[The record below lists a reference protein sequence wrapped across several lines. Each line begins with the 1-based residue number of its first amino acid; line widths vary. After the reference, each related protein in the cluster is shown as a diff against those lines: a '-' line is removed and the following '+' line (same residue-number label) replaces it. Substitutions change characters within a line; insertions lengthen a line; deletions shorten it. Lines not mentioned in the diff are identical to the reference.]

1 MELTKIEQDIV
12 DLLNLSG
19 IDNEGLVVQQT
30 LHHMLMC
37 VKLYETLD
45 AEQRV
50 RVAKWRKHFQFL
62 TDIRFNLKERK
73 GRKDKKTSPSYSPI
87 KEKPQEAK
95 GDEMIYI
102 AGGAKEAFR
111 EECLKRI
118 GQYNRDRL
126 ADFFNYWSEE
136 NPRTG
141 KMRFQ
146 GKRYWNLDSRL
157 KRWMNTQYSVDNTA
171 AAERLKRARGKQ
183 AQEQTA
189 TAQQRAIAA
198 ERERANA
205 EAERQREADKA
216 GAVSYEEWQASKK
229 NHGLNGLNG

>member
-1 MELTKIEQDIV
+1 METAKIEQDVV

-45 AEQRV
+45 AEQRA

-62 TDIRFNLKERK
+62 NNIRFNLKERK
-73 GRKDKKTSPSYSPI
+73 GRKDKKASPSYSPI

-95 GDEMIYI
+95 ADEMIYI

-189 TAQQRAIAA
+189 TAQQREIAA
-198 ERERANA
+198 EREAANA
-205 EAERQREADKA
+205 RREQEQEASKA
-216 GAVSYEEWQASKK
+216 GAVSYEEWKAMKEQTTDCTD
-229 NHGLNGLNG
+229 

>member
-189 TAQQRAIAA
+189 TEQQRAIAA

-216 GAVSYEEWQASKK
+216 GAVSREEWEAMKK
-229 NHGLNGLNG
+229 QREKKTTD

>member
-1 MELTKIEQDIV
+1 METAKIEQDV
-12 DLLNLSG
+12 VNLLNLSG

-45 AEQRV
+45 AEQRA
-50 RVAKWRKHFQFL
+50 RVAKWRKHFLFL
-62 TDIRFNLKERK
+62 NNIRFNLKERK

-95 GDEMIYI
+95 ADEMIYI

-189 TAQQRAIAA
+189 TAQQREIAA
-198 ERERANA
+198 EREAANA
-205 EAERQREADKA
+205 RREQEREAAKA
-216 GAVSYEEWQASKK
+216 GAVSYEEWKAMKEQTTDCTD
-229 NHGLNGLNG
+229 